1 MTGIKGLDNTLK
13 TKLLALSKWFSVTE
27 KDKIKSEYERYS
39 DDDNFEKLYSL
50 ISYKHPDTLIRV
62 AHVPLYDIIILVDNI
77 TTCIADTED
86 IAMNDEIETL
96 YEIYE

>member
-27 KDKIKSEYERYS
+27 KDKIKNEYERYS

-77 TTCIADTED
+77 TTCFADTED

>member
-1 MTGIKGLDNTLK
+1 MKAIKGLDNTTK
-13 TKLLALSKWFSVTE
+13 TRLLALSKWFRVTE

-39 DDDNFEKLYSL
+39 DADDFEDAYSL

-62 AHVPLYDIIILVDNI
+62 ASITSYGTVVLVDNI
-77 TTCIADTED
+77 TTCFADTED
-86 IAMNDEIETL
+86 VAMNDEIETL